1 MFYLLYALI
10 GIAAGMLG
18 GFVGVGGGIIIVPA
32 LVFLAGYSQIKAQ
45 GTSLAI
51 LLPPIG
57 LLGFLQYMKNP
68 ETKIDLVAAGIIALF
83 FALGAHFGGK
93 LANSIEPSIVRK
105 SFAILM
111 FVTSFM
117 LFFKK

>member
-1 MFYLLYALI
+1 MSYVIFALI
-10 GIAAGMLG
+10 GVAAGMLG

-32 LVFLAGYSQIKAQ
+32 LVFLMGYDQIKAQ

-68 ETKIDLVAAGIIALF
+68 ETKIDLVAAGLIAVF
-83 FALGAHFGGK
+83 FMLGAHYGGM
-93 LANSIEPSIVRK
+93 LANRLDVGLVRK
-105 SFAILM
+105 SFAVLM
-111 FVTSFM
+111 FCTSFFI
-117 LFFKK
+117 FFKK

>member
-1 MFYLLYALI
+1 MAYLIFALI
-10 GIAAGMLG
+10 GVAAGILG

-32 LVFLAGYSQIKAQ
+32 LVFLMGYDQIKAQ

-68 ETKIDLVAAGIIALF
+68 ETKIDLVAAAIIALF

-93 LANSIEPSIVRK
+93 LANSIDVNLVRK
-105 SFAILM
+105 SFAVVM
-111 FVTSFM
+111 FATSFII
-117 LFFKK
+117 FFKK